1 MYQYLALGDSYTIG
15 ESVVIHENFPYQ
27 VVQLLR
33 KKGVEIAA
41 PEIVAVTGFT
51 SFELLQLLSTT
62 TLNEPYQFVTLLI
75 GVNNQYR
82 GLPMEDFEKDCE
94 ELIHKAIAFTN
105 GNAKAVL
112 VLSIPDWG
120 NSTFGLTSGRE
131 NISKEIDEMNVV
143 IRNVC
148 IKNNVH
154 CIDITESSRK
164 AKNNPSLLAKDGLHY
179 SAIEHRNWAEK
190 VAQYFIDAVYK

>member
-15 ESVVIHENFPYQ
+15 ESVAIHENFPYQ

-51 SFELLQLLSTT
+51 SFELLQLLSTI
-62 TLNEPYQFVTLLI
+62 TLNATYQFVTLLI

-82 GLPMEDFEKDCE
+82 GLPIEDFEKDCE

-105 GNAKAVL
+105 GNSNAVL

-131 NISKEIDEMNVV
+131 NIGKEIDDMNVV